1 MKILSLDQST
11 KTGFAVFEDDE
22 YNDDFLLVSYGL
34 YRAKGNTFE
43 EKIIDI
49 CNYFDILIHEE
60 QIDLLLLEDV
70 QAQTNTNTYG
80 KLSRLVGALIEL
92 ANINNIEYK
101 IIHSS
106 TWRKGLI
113 IKGRDRKMLK
123 QQSQQYILDK
133 YGIEVQ
139 DDVADAIC
147 IGTYFLNKFK
157 GSE

>member
-1 MKILSLDQST
+1 M
-11 KTGFAVFEDDE
+11 
-22 YNDDFLLVSYGL
+22 
-34 YRAKGNTFE
+34 
-43 EKIIDI
+43 
-49 CNYFDILIHEE
+49 
-60 QIDLLLLEDV
+60 LEDV

-80 KLSRLVGALIEL
+80 KLSRLIGALIEL